1 VICIVGK
8 SCSGKDSV
16 TKELIN
22 YFGYS
27 KLITTTTRP
36 IRPNEQDGVDYHFIS
51 IENFLN
57 KLSQDYFLEFRF
69 YETKLGIWFYGSS
82 FSSYQTANNNTIAIL
97 TPSGL
102 KKLKE
107 HNIPHTSFYINV
119 SDEIIKQRQIERND
133 KPEEAERRFNAD
145 KLDFVGINNMVD
157 YVIDNEN
164 RDISEVAKE
173 IDKLYKG
180 SLKKGE

>member
-107 HNIPHTSFYINV
+107 HDINCTSFYINV
-119 SDEIIKQRQIERND
+119 SDETIKQRQIERGD
-133 KPEEAERRFNAD
+133 KLEEAERRFNAD